1 MTAICRRL
9 IRPGGAWYGI
19 LRRTLTTLLGVKAK
33 TKGCDA
39 CISYGRAEDAWE
51 GRGCIRFQ
59 RTGRMII
66 CLSGVCSRLRELR
79 VCSGAYGAYGAY
91 EWAGDGQGEGMD
103 GQGEGRLEGTG
114 RWKAASE
121 CTDPLPTECYRH
133 NGNRKESCL
142 GWVKLRA

>member
-19 LRRTLTTLLGVKAK
+19 PRRTLTTLLGVEAK

-66 CLSGVCSRLRELR
+66 CLSGVCVRAKRVEGIRCLR
-79 VCSGAYGAYGAY
+79 V
-91 EWAGDGQGEGMD
+91 
-103 GQGEGRLEGTG
+103 GR
-114 RWKAASE
+114 
-121 CTDPLPTECYRH
+121 
-133 NGNRKESCL
+133 
-142 GWVKLRA
+142 

>member
-19 LRRTLTTLLGVKAK
+19 PRRTLTTLLGVEAKA
-33 TKGCDA
+33 KGCDA
-39 CISYGRAEDAWE
+39 VQTVHQLWE

-66 CLSGVCSRLRELR
+66 CLSGVCAQGYSRLRELR
-79 VCSGAYGAYGAY
+79 VYGAY